1 MPASELFEC
10 PSYVMCACGICVC
23 VCCRLKGVIELVD
36 MFETVSS
43 DLEVWLSDALQTLD
57 TVNSSLQTVP
67 PDADQ
72 LTDAAVSLKVCC
84 YTCSCSFTVWEVS
97 LEP

>member
-1 MPASELFEC
+1 VCL
-10 PSYVMCACGICVC
+10 C

-84 YTCSCSFTVWEVS
+84 FALAAHVVVHLLYGKLV
-97 LEP
+97 